1 MPATLKA
8 AAAETVITPPL
19 GIDLT
24 GFGGRP
30 GPATGVH
37 SDLYARALVLEL
49 ASDRL
54 AIVSLDLLG
63 LDLDLVRR
71 TRALIEQA
79 TGIPGERVLLNSS
92 HTHSGPAVETLRGLG
107 ERDEPY
113 AALLCRLIAGT
124 VQRAAA
130 SLEEARLSWGQ
141 ASAPIGINR
150 RHRLA
155 DGRMAIAENPAG
167 PYDPFV
173 YVLRLDRTDGRP
185 LALGFAHACH
195 PVILGAQNTLFSAE
209 FPGQAV
215 TTLRRCHV
223 GGAPDAVPFF
233 LQGCCGDVNPA
244 IRGDAEAVRR
254 AGTLL
259 GAAAAVAAESAQ
271 LVTVDRLDARSVT
284 LDLRLQDPP
293 PVAEAEATLAA
304 ERERAADMERRH
316 NAGAANRGQLS
327 VARAMITWAED
338 VLAWSREDGG
348 CPVVRT
354 SVSEASMH
362 ARCSAGQDGTGPAGS
377 VSEPST
383 GHRAPGTLRPRTAPF
398 EIQCFR
404 LGDAALIAMSGEIFM
419 AYSDNLR
426 ARSPF
431 PHTLVLGYSNG
442 CVGYV
447 PTAAAYPE
455 GGYEVATAYR
465 YYDTLMLHPDCEHR
479 ILTATE
485 DIMRALAG

>member
-1 MPATLKA
+1 MSSTLLA
-8 AAAETVITPPL
+8 GVAETVITPPL

-49 ASDRL
+49 GDERL
-54 AIVSLDLLG
+54 AMVSLDILG

-71 TRALIEQA
+71 TRGLIAEA

-113 AALLCRLIAGT
+113 AGLLCRLIAGT

-130 SLEEARLSWGQ
+130 SLGEARLAWGE
-141 ASAPIGINR
+141 AHAPIGINR
-150 RHRLA
+150 RRRLA

-167 PYDPFV
+167 PYDPRV
-173 YVLRLDRTDGRP
+173 YVLRCDRADGRP

-209 FPGQAV
+209 FPGEAV
-215 TTLRRCHV
+215 TTMRRCRV
-223 GGAPDAVPFF
+223 GGVHDAVPFF

-244 IRGDAEAVRR
+244 IRGDGEAVRR
-254 AGTLL
+254 TGTIL

-271 LVTVDRLDARSVT
+271 PLTVDRLDARSVT

-293 PVAEAEATLAA
+293 PLAEAEATLAA

-316 NAGAANRGQLS
+316 AEGAANRGQLS
-327 VARAMITWAED
+327 VARAMVTWAEE
-338 VLAWSREDGG
+338 VLAWSREGNI
-348 CPVVRT
+348 
-354 SVSEASMH
+354 A
-362 ARCSAGQDGTGPAGS
+362 
-377 VSEPST
+377 
-383 GHRAPGTLRPRTAPF
+383 RTAPF

-404 LGDAALIAMSGEIFM
+404 LGDAVLVAMSGEVFM

-426 ARSPF
+426 TRSPF

-465 YYDTLMLHPDCEHR
+465 YYDTLMLHPECEGR
-479 ILTATE
+479 ILDTTE
-485 DIMRALAG
+485 DIMRGLAG